1 MSTCYIHNQEEA
13 VSTCSSCGVG
23 LCHECDTKYEI
34 PICDSCQQKS
44 VRNDRIKFILG
55 IGMGLFMIFVTNS
68 IINEMWRGEIIP
80 LFLGKLAMFLF
91 GFSISQGLED
101 FKLAWN
107 NEIMQKMRI
116 TMKQSVANLVARGEA
131 YYIVLFTRIFLYVLL
146 ICFYPFIVGFYG
158 GSSFFRAIKRLI
170 KR

>member
-1 MSTCYIHNQEEA
+1 MNTCYIHNQEEA

-55 IGMGLFMIFVTNS
+55 IGMGLFMIFATNN
-68 IINEMWRGEIIP
+68 IIDEMWRGETVP

-116 TMKQSVANLVARGEA
+116 TSKQVQANATAKGESSLAAALGVYLVVIIVYPCIVA
-131 YYIVLFTRIFLYVLL
+131 
-146 ICFYPFIVGFYG
+146 FYG
-158 GSSFFRAIKRLI
+158 ASSFFRAIKRLI

>member
-1 MSTCYIHNQEEA
+1 MSTCYIHNQEGA

-55 IGMGLFMIFVTNS
+55 VGMGLFMIFATNN
-68 IINEMWRGEIIP
+68 IIDEMWRGETVP

-116 TMKQSVANLVARGEA
+116 TSKQVQANATAKGESSLAAALGVYLVVIIVYPCIVA
-131 YYIVLFTRIFLYVLL
+131 
-146 ICFYPFIVGFYG
+146 FYG
-158 GSSFFRAIKRLI
+158 ASSFFRAIKRLI

>member
-1 MSTCYIHNQEEA
+1 MSTCYIHNQEGA

-55 IGMGLFMIFVTNS
+55 VGMGLFMIFATNN
-68 IINEMWRGEIIP
+68 IIDEMWRGETIP

-116 TMKQSVANLVARGEA
+116 TSKQVQANATAKGESSLAAALGVYLVVIIVYPCIVA
-131 YYIVLFTRIFLYVLL
+131 
-146 ICFYPFIVGFYG
+146 FYG
-158 GSSFFRAIKRLI
+158 ASSFFRAIKRLI

>member
-1 MSTCYIHNQEEA
+1 MNTCYIHNQEEA

-44 VRNDRIKFILG
+44 VRNDRIKFVLG
-55 IGMGLFMIFVTNS
+55 IGMGLFMIFATNN
-68 IINEMWRGEIIP
+68 IIDEMWRGETIP

-107 NEIMQKMRI
+107 NEIMQKLRVSI
-116 TMKQSVANLVARGEA
+116 KQQGANATARGESSLVT
-131 YYIVLFTRIFLYVLL
+131 VLAGYFFMLCI
-146 ICFYPFIVGFYG
+146 YPFIIGFYG

>member
-1 MSTCYIHNQEEA
+1 MSTCYIHNQEGA

-55 IGMGLFMIFVTNS
+55 IGMGLFMIFATNN
-68 IINEMWRGEIIP
+68 IIDEMWRGETIP

-116 TMKQSVANLVARGEA
+116 TSKQVQANATAKGESSLAAALGVYLVVIIVYPCIVA
-131 YYIVLFTRIFLYVLL
+131 
-146 ICFYPFIVGFYG
+146 FYG
-158 GSSFFRAIKRLI
+158 ASSFFRAIKRLI

>member
-1 MSTCYIHNQEEA
+1 MSTCYIHNQEGA

-55 IGMGLFMIFVTNS
+55 VGMGLFMIFATNN
-68 IINEMWRGEIIP
+68 IIDEMWRGQTVP

-107 NEIMQKMRI
+107 NEIMQKLRI
-116 TMKQSVANLVARGEA
+116 SSKQQQANAIARGESSA
-131 YYIVLFTRIFLYVLL
+131 VVGIASYFFMLCI
-146 ICFYPFIVGFYG
+146 YPFIVGFYG

-170 KR
+170 KK

>member
-13 VSTCSSCGVG
+13 VSNCTSCGVE
-23 LCHECDTKYEI
+23 LCHNCDTKYEV
-34 PICDSCQQKS
+34 PKCDSCQQKS
-44 VRNDRIKFILG
+44 VRNDRIKFVLG
-55 IGMGLFMIFVTNS
+55 IGAGLFMIFFTN
-68 IINEMWRGEIIP
+68 NLFYEMSRGDTMQ
-80 LFLGKLAMFLF
+80 LTFLKLAIFLF

-107 NEIMQKMRI
+107 SEVMQKLRVSI
-116 TMKQSVANLVARGEA
+116 KQQGANATARGESS
-131 YYIVLFTRIFLYVLL
+131 L
-146 ICFYPFIVGFYG
+146 ITILAGYFFMFSFYPFIVGFYG